1 MFVTF
6 EGIEGSGKSTQI
18 RHMARYLEAL
28 GHNCLIT
35 REPGGTRIGADIR
48 AILLDPENSE
58 LDPVAELFLY
68 AADRRQHVQEFI
80 RPALA
85 EGKTVICDR
94 FHDSTV
100 VYQGVSRA
108 LDRDLVKQCNDRIL
122 EDLQPDITF
131 LLDLAPEVGLRRA
144 WQEFNQGGR
153 QRRETRF
160 EAEALDFHHKVRGG
174 YLDLARKEP
183 ARFVVVDAAGDENTV
198 RKAVLA
204 ALEAKLKT
212 ALYS

>member
-1 MFVTF
+1 MFITF

-18 RHMARYLEAL
+18 RHMARYLQGR

-68 AADRRQHVQEFI
+68 AADRRQHVQEII
-80 RPALA
+80 RPSLA

-94 FHDSTV
+94 FHDSTL
-100 VYQGVSRA
+100 VYQGVSRN
-108 LDRDLVKQCNDRIL
+108 LDRALVEECNSRVL
-122 EDLQPDITF
+122 EDLEPDITF

-144 WQEFNQGGR
+144 WQELDQGGR

-160 EAEALDFHHKVRGG
+160 EAEALDFHQRVRSG
-174 YLDLARKEP
+174 YLDLARREP
-183 ARFVVVDAAGDENTV
+183 ARFVVVDGAGDENTV
-198 RKAVLA
+198 RRAVLA
-204 ALEAKLKT
+204 ELEAKLKT
-212 ALYS
+212 AP